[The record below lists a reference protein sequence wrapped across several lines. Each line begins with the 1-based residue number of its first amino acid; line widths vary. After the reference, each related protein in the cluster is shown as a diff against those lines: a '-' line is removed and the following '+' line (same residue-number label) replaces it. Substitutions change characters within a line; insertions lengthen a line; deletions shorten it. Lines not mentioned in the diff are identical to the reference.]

1 MRFSNSSPYLLY
13 KRGSLGKKKA
23 VDSERNLFLSSNWR
37 VKNGSGGIRAFTG
50 LVAEIASLA
59 ANGKENVDRIR
70 SGDLEFR
77 FGQCLSDLYVKVL
90 LISLTAGRTR
100 SG

>member
-1 MRFSNSSPYLLY
+1 M
-13 KRGSLGKKKA
+13 
-23 VDSERNLFLSSNWR
+23 
-37 VKNGSGGIRAFTG
+37 RAFTG
-50 LVAEIASLA
+50 LVAEIGLLV
-59 ANGKENVDRIR
+59 ANAKENVDRIC